1 MARIIIADDDDFFVD
16 LVRAALEAEGHVV
29 GALPDG
35 ETVCKVVEVKRPDL
49 LILDCTMPGKTGI
62 AALREIRVSRR
73 IGYHLPVLVLTG
85 RTAAADETIAYQ
97 AGADDYLRKPVD
109 PDQLI
114 VRVEALLESTHAR
127 RA

>member
-1 MARIIIADDDDFFVD
+1 MARIIIADDDEFFVD

-35 ETVCKVVEVKRPDL
+35 EAVCKVVEVKRPDV
-49 LILDCTMPGKTGI
+49 LILDCSMPGKGGI
-62 AALREIRVSRR
+62 AALRELRVSRR
-73 IGYHLPVLVLTG
+73 IGYHVPVLVLTG
-85 RTAAADETIAYQ
+85 RTSPADETIAYQ
-97 AGADDYLRKPVD
+97 AGADDYLRKPID

-114 VRVEALLESTHAR
+114 VRVEALLDSAEAR